1 MLHSWEALSEILVD
15 PELTYGILCDIGM
28 PVVHRNVRYNCRIF
42 VLNGKI
48 LLIRPKIFLANDGN
62 YREPRWFTSWKKRFQ
77 VEQYYLPRFI
87 QDITGQQTVSFG
99 EACLALR
106 DTVLA
111 AESCEELFTPDSPHI
126 AMALSGVEIFTNG
139 SGSHHQLRKLHRR
152 VDLMKNATQRCGGVY
167 LYSNHQCCDGGRLY
181 FDGCALIVSNGHILA
196 QGSQF
201 SINEVEVLVA
211 AVDLEAVRSHRGA
224 IASLTEQ
231 ASLSTVQ
238 IPRINVAFEL
248 SQHQQN
254 DFGSQF
260 LQTASPAPS
269 TPLIMPTKPVEV
281 FYHITEEEIAY
292 GPACWLW
299 DYLRRSN
306 QGGYF
311 LPLSGGADSSS
322 TAAIVGI
329 MCKLV
334 VEEVKKGNP
343 TVIADARRIGR
354 YQADEL
360 PESAAEF
367 CSRIFYTCYMGK
379 SAHSSEAT
387 RARAEKLAEEI
398 GATHLEISI
407 DEVVQ
412 AFEKLAAKTF
422 KKSPKYKVHGG
433 SATENLALQNIQART
448 RMVCAYLLA
457 QLSLWG
463 FADCPKSLLVL
474 GSANV
479 DEALRGYLTKYDCS
493 SADVN
498 PIGAISKV
506 DLKKFLV
513 WAGNHFRWPTLVAVV
528 EAPPTAE
535 LEPVTAEYTQ
545 TDEVDM
551 GMTYAELSI
560 FGRLRKI
567 NGCGPVSMYQHLVS
581 EWHHLEPIKVAEKV
595 KRFFFYYSINRHKMT
610 TITPS
615 YHAENY
621 SPDDNR
627 FDLRPFLY
635 NPNWTWQFA
644 RLDSLVARHQAA
656 RTPATAQV
664 VTQLS
669 EAALISDGKSHS
681 APNAPSSSETQMAP

>member
-1 MLHSWEALSEILVD
+1 MLHSWEALSELLKD
-15 PELTYGILCDIGM
+15 PQLTVGILCDIGM
-28 PVVHRNVRYNCRIF
+28 PVVHRNVRYNCRVF
-42 VLNGKI
+42 VLDGKI

-62 YREPRWFTSWKKRFQ
+62 YREPRWFTSWKRRFQ
-77 VEQYYLPRFI
+77 METYYLPRFV
-87 QDITGQQTVSFG
+87 QEITGQTTVPFG
-99 EACLALR
+99 EACLALK

-111 AESCEELFTPDSPHI
+111 PESCEELFTPDSPHI
-126 AMALSGVEIFTNG
+126 TMALSGVEIFTNG

-152 VDLMKNATQRCGGVY
+152 VDLMTNATQRCGGIY
-167 LYSNHQCCDGGRLY
+167 LYSNQQCCDGGRLY
-181 FDGCALIVSNGHILA
+181 FDGCALIVCNGNILA

-211 AVDLEAVRSHRGA
+211 AADLESVRTHRGS
-224 IASLTEQ
+224 IASLMEQ
-231 ASLSTVQ
+231 ASLSTHQ
-238 IPRINVAFEL
+238 IPRIDVNFEL
-248 SQHQQN
+248 SERLRLSDTQA
-254 DFGSQF
+254 
-260 LQTASPAPS
+260 LLPS
-269 TPLIMPTKPVEV
+269 VLTKPIEV
-281 FYHITEEEIAY
+281 FYHTPEEEIGL

-334 VEEVKKGNP
+334 FEQVQSGNP

-354 YQADEL
+354 YSADEL
-360 PESAAEF
+360 PKSAEEF
-367 CSRIFYTCYMGK
+367 CGRIFYTCYMGK
-379 SAHSSEAT
+379 THHSSEAT
-387 RARAEKLAEEI
+387 RARAEKLAGEV
-398 GATHLEISI
+398 GATHLEICI

-412 AFEKLAAKTF
+412 AFEKMAEKTF
-422 KKSPKYKVHGG
+422 KKVPKYKVQGG
-433 SATENLALQNIQART
+433 SNTENLALQNIQART

-463 FADCPKSLLVL
+463 FAECPKSLLVL

-479 DEALRGYLTKYDCS
+479 DEALRGYMTKYDCS

-506 DLKKFLV
+506 DLRRFLV
-513 WAGNHFRWPTLVAVV
+513 WAGKTHAWPTLVSVV

-535 LEPVTAEYTQ
+535 LEPVTATYTQ
-545 TDEVDM
+545 TDEADM
-551 GMTYAELSI
+551 GMTYPELSV
-560 FGRLRKI
+560 FGRLRKMS
-567 NGCGPVSMYQHLVS
+567 GCGPVSMYQHLVS
-581 EWHHLEPIKVAEKV
+581 EWHHLEPKQVAEKV

-610 TITPS
+610 TLTPS
-615 YHAENY
+615 YHAESY

-635 NPNWTWQFA
+635 NANWTWQFA
-644 RLDSLVARHQAA
+644 RVDSLAERHQAA
-656 RTPATAQV
+656 RNAPTEAK
-664 VTQLS
+664 VTQLES
-669 EAALISDGKSHS
+669 ASVVTSDGTSLS
-681 APNAPSSSETQMAP
+681 TPNVLVSSPAPSQMPN